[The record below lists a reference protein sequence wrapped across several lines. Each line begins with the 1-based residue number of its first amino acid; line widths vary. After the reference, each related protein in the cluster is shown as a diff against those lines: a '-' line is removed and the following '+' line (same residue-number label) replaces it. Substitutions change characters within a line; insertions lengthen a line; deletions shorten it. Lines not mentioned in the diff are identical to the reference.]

1 MKIYYILHRERESFI
16 YGRVALSS
24 VRHPL
29 VLLSIN
35 TLRDKGLLKGSND
48 FLIDGEGSTGDEQQI
63 TELNST
69 ADTAVRSPFYDTC
82 SHMCVFVNLWRN
94 VYSSWTQTTRERKLA
109 IWTQRG
115 SGQSLL
121 LYHLLSLSRWMGDQ
135 CPCHVIALPEWMDWH
150 ALWWKVR
157 YVLGL

>member
-1 MKIYYILHRERESFI
+1 MKIYYILHTERECFI
-16 YGRVALSS
+16 YGRAALSS

-69 ADTAVRSPFYDTC
+69 AET
-82 SHMCVFVNLWRN
+82 L
-94 VYSSWTQTTRERKLA
+94 Q
-109 IWTQRG
+109 
-115 SGQSLL
+115 
-121 LYHLLSLSRWMGDQ
+121 
-135 CPCHVIALPEWMDWH
+135 
-150 ALWWKVR
+150 
-157 YVLGL
+157 